1 MYTQHTPIQPFSPLL
16 AEVVAEEVKQLDV
29 LAEVPGSGSPQTFAE
44 AVGGSVLGLGPSLAM
59 LGLVVARLPSW
70 WSHGQQE
77 ASWDPAGYR
86 QARSWVVVLRTA
98 VVTGGSMVGGQK
110 GEAAWGQTALVGG
123 DEACSHGCSDDCKSA
138 GLLDK

>member
-1 MYTQHTPIQPFSPLL
+1 M
-16 AEVVAEEVKQLDV
+16 AEEVKQLDV
-29 LAEVPGSGSPQTFAE
+29 LAEVPGSGSPQTSAE
-44 AVGGSVLGLGPSLAM
+44 AVGGSVLGLGLSLAM

-86 QARSWVVVLRTA
+86 QARSWLHTA

-123 DEACSHGCSDDCKSA
+123 DEARSHGCSDYCKSA
-138 GLLDK
+138 GLLDE